1 MAIAQLRAVLL
12 GYIRTPAFLALSF
25 GLPVMFFA
33 IFGLPNVG
41 QKLPNGI
48 DLGAFVMASL
58 GAYGMSNVLIY
69 NVGIGVANN
78 RARKLDLLQRAT
90 PLPSYVAVFAQM
102 VAGLALGAL
111 AVVLLLVVGFAGG
124 VRLEG
129 VKWIELLV
137 VLVLG
142 SLPMLGFGLALG
154 YGSGPNS
161 APGLAS
167 ILYLPMAFASGI
179 FIPLKQLPDFMQKIG
194 PFLPLYH
201 YGQLGWNVVGAADE
215 SFGVAVLWTIGWSIV
230 LLGLAAR
237 LYSSD
242 ARKKFR

>member
-1 MAIAQLRAVLL
+1 M
-12 GYIRTPAFLALSF
+12 
-25 GLPVMFFA
+25 
-33 IFGLPNVG
+33 
-41 QKLPNGI
+41 
-48 DLGAFVMASL
+48 
-58 GAYGMSNVLIY
+58 MSSTTRV
-69 NVGIGVANN
+69 
-78 RARKLDLLQRAT
+78 
-90 PLPSYVAVFAQM
+90 PSYVASFAQM
-102 VAGLALGAL
+102 VTGLALGAL
-111 AVVLLLVVGFAGG
+111 AAVLLLVVGFAGG

-129 VKWIELLV
+129 GKWIELLV

-154 YGSGPNS
+154 YGSGPNG

-179 FIPLKQLPDFMQKIG
+179 FIPLEQRPDFMQKIG

-201 YGQLGWNVVGAADE
+201 YGQLGWNIVGAADE
-215 SFGVAVLWTIGWSIV
+215 IFGVAVLWTIGWSKV

-237 LYSSD
+237 LYSCD